1 MAAEAADIIDVR
13 IYYHDTD
20 CGGVVYYGHYLK
32 YFEHGRTHWLEA
44 RGLSVKSLMDAGT
57 LFTVVH
63 AELFYRSP
71 ARYGDTL
78 TVTNAQLASQGTYS
92 VVVSNFVNSAA
103 SDYAVLTVNTNPV
116 APSNGL
122 RTVGA
127 GSAWKLFFVMRSKV
141 NRVYQKSIA

>member
-1 MAAEAADIIDVR
+1 MMTANGPDTIDVR

-32 YFEHGRTHWLEA
+32 YFEHGRTHWLET
-44 RGLSVKSLMDAGT
+44 RGVSVKSIMDSGT

-78 TVTNAQLASQGTYS
+78 TVTSKLLETR
-92 VVVSNFVNSAA
+92 AA
-103 SDYAVLTVNTNPV
+103 SFTFGHEIHEKSTGRLVVE
-116 APSNGL
+116 
-122 RTVGA
+122 
-127 GSAWKLFFVMRSKV
+127 GSARLAAVSSLDGKPVKLSKEL
-141 NRVYQKSIA
+141 RDCMEDTH